1 MSIIIHRWTIV
12 EVLIN
17 YYLLL

>member
-1 MSIIIHRWTIV
+1 VIV

-17 YYLLL
+17 IVEIVGF